1 MFRNLLI
8 PLDGSAL
15 AETALPL
22 AADIARKVQAK
33 ATLRVTLLHV
43 IEQGAPESVHGE
55 RHLTQPEEATAYLDE
70 IAQRYFSGLAVDR
83 HVHSSAIKDVARS
96 IVDHCKEMGAD
107 VIVLSTHGKS
117 GLKSLLFGSIA
128 QHVVQGSCPVLL
140 TRSRAV
146 TDRPPPTVKRVLVLL
161 DRDPAHEQGL
171 HAATEL
177 AGDLACQLELL
188 MVVPTVNTLGGAQG
202 VAGTFLPSSTR
213 EVLEIAEEEARN
225 YLEGLVNSPALKPL
239 RVSSSVCRGDPVAMI
254 TQAAAETKPD
264 IVVLGTH
271 GSAGTTAFWSGS
283 LTPKL
288 IERLS
293 ATLLL
298 VPVGG

>member
-1 MFRNLLI
+1 MFRHLLI

-15 AETALPL
+15 AETALPM
-22 AADIARKVQAK
+22 AAEIAMKVQAK
-33 ATLRVTLLHV
+33 VTLLHV
-43 IEQGAPESVHGE
+43 IEEGAPQSVHGE
-55 RHLTQPEEATAYLDE
+55 RHLTQPAESTAYLDG
-70 IAQRYFSGLAVDR
+70 IAQQYFPGLTVER
-83 HVHSSAIKDVARS
+83 HVHSSAIKDVPRS

-128 QHVVQGSCPVLL
+128 QHVVQQGTWPVLL
-140 TRSRAV
+140 TRSRAA
-146 TDRPPPTVKRVLVLL
+146 TDWSAPQVRRVMVLL

-171 HAATEL
+171 CVATEIFL
-177 AGDLACQLELL
+177 DLDCELELL
-188 MVVPTVNTLGGAQG
+188 MVVPTLDTLRGAQG
-202 VAGTFLPSSTR
+202 VAGTFLPASTR
-213 EVLEIAEEEARN
+213 EVLEIAEEEARS
-225 YLEGLVNSPALKPL
+225 YLEAHLNSAALKSP
-239 RVSSSVCRGDPVAMI
+239 RVSHSVRRGDPVAMI

-271 GSAGTTAFWSGS
+271 GTAGTTAFWSGS

-298 VPVGG
+298 VPVGGL